1 MMANMV
7 SHLLVVAGS
16 QVEESITLGGAIA
29 HADAVVVLHDLPD
42 LLADQ
47 LLCKEEDGVVIVVVV
62 VVVVD
67 LVFCLGCFVCT
78 FTFIH

>member
-47 LLCKEEDGVVIVVVV
+47 LICKEEDGVVIVVVV
-62 VVVVD
+62 D
-67 LVFCLGCFVCT
+67 LLFSLGYFVCT